1 MALNSRRRPLLAR
14 KAGVMKRALQFL
26 GAVLLLYASLSCRA
40 EGFLFEVDSPR
51 FKITIPGIPQL
62 RMEVHPKNAS
72 QPHLR
77 FLGSAEPYTVAV
89 FTPTAVEGMT
99 PLECAGAVARTL
111 AARPGTPP
119 SSQIIKARLNSNTF
133 VAMYAAS
140 LGIGVQL
147 HAHILSAVGGR
158 YCIEVH
164 ATKISIDEEDLA
176 SWVTEIEK
184 ASIEPN

>member
-1 MALNSRRRPLLAR
+1 M
-14 KAGVMKRALQFL
+14 MKRALQSL

-40 EGFLFEVDSPR
+40 EGFVFEVDSPR
-51 FKITIPGIPQL
+51 FRITIPGIPQL

-77 FLGSAEPYTVAV
+77 FLGSAEPYTIEV
-89 FTPTAVEGMT
+89 FTPTAAEGMT

-119 SSQIIKARLNSNTF
+119 SSQILKARLGNDTF
-133 VAMYAAS
+133 VAMYAVP
-140 LGIGVQL
+140 LGAGVQL

-164 ATKISIDEEDLA
+164 ATKMSIDEEDLA
-176 SWVTEIEK
+176 SWVTELEK
-184 ASIEPN
+184 AAIEPN

>member
-1 MALNSRRRPLLAR
+1 M
-14 KAGVMKRALQFL
+14 

-62 RMEVHPKNAS
+62 RMEVHPQNAS

-77 FLGSAEPYTVAV
+77 FLGSADPYTVAV
-89 FTPTAVEGMT
+89 YTPTAVEGMT
-99 PLECAGAVARTL
+99 PLECAVAVARTL

-119 SSQIIKARLNSNTF
+119 SSQIVKARLNSNTF
-133 VAMYAAS
+133 VAMYAAP
-140 LGIGVQL
+140 LGVGVQL
-147 HAHILSAVGGR
+147 HAHILSAIGGKH
-158 YCIEVH
+158 CIEVH
-164 ATKISIDEEDLA
+164 ATKASIDEEDLA
-176 SWVTEIEK
+176 SWVVELEK

>member
-1 MALNSRRRPLLAR
+1 
-14 KAGVMKRALQFL
+14 MKRALQFL
-26 GAVLLLYASLSCRA
+26 GAVLLWCASLSCRA

-51 FKITIPGIPQL
+51 FKIAIPGIPQL

-119 SSQIIKARLNSNTF
+119 SSQIIKARLNSSTF
-133 VAMYAAS
+133 VAMYATS
-140 LGIGVQL
+140 LGMGVQL
-147 HAHILSAVGGR
+147 NAHILSAVGGKH
-158 YCIEVH
+158 CIEVH
-164 ATKISIDEEDLA
+164 ATKVSLDEEDLA
-176 SWVTEIEK
+176 SWVTELEN

>member
-1 MALNSRRRPLLAR
+1 MPLER
-14 KAGVMKRALQFL
+14 VFKAGMMKRALQFWC
-26 GAVLLLYASLSCRA
+26 AVLLSYASLSCGA
-40 EGFLFEVDSPR
+40 EGFVFEVDLPKFR
-51 FKITIPGIPQL
+51 VTIPGIPQL

-77 FLGSAEPYTVAV
+77 YLGSAEPYTIEV
-89 FTPTAVEGMT
+89 FTPAAAEGMT
-99 PLECAGAVARTL
+99 PLECAAAVARTL

-119 SSQIIKARLNSNTF
+119 SSQVVKARLGNNTF
-133 VAMYAAS
+133 VAMYAVPLAV
-140 LGIGVQL
+140 GVQL

-164 ATKISIDEEDLA
+164 AAKISVDEEDLA
-176 SWVTEIEK
+176 SWVTELEN

>member
-1 MALNSRRRPLLAR
+1 MQRPLMR
-14 KAGVMKRALQFL
+14 FL
-26 GAVLLLYASLSCRA
+26 GTVLLLCASLSCGA
-40 EGFLFEVDSPR
+40 EGFVFEVDSPR

-89 FTPTAVEGMT
+89 YTPTAAEGMT

-119 SSQIIKARLNSNTF
+119 PAQVFKTRLGKNTF
-133 VAMYAAS
+133 VAMYAVALS
-140 LGIGVQL
+140 LGVQL
-147 HAHILSAVGGR
+147 NAHILSAVGGR

-164 ATKISIDEEDLA
+164 ATKVSIDEEDLA
-176 SWVTEIEK
+176 SWVTELEK

>member
-1 MALNSRRRPLLAR
+1 
-14 KAGVMKRALQFL
+14 MKRSLVQFL
-26 GAVLLLYASLSCRA
+26 GAVLLMCASLSCRA
-40 EGFLFEVDSPR
+40 EGFVFEVDSPR
-51 FKITIPGIPQL
+51 FRITIPGIPQL

-89 FTPTAVEGMT
+89 YTPTAAEGMT

-119 SSQIIKARLNSNTF
+119 PSQVLKARLGKNTF
-133 VAMYAAS
+133 VAMYAVA
-140 LGIGVQL
+140 LGVGVQL
-147 HAHILSAVGGR
+147 NAHILSAVGGR

-164 ATKISIDEEDLA
+164 ATKLSVDDEDLA
-176 SWVTEIEK
+176 SWVTELEK

>member
-1 MALNSRRRPLLAR
+1 M
-14 KAGVMKRALQFL
+14 RALL
-26 GAVLLLYASLSCRA
+26 VWGAVLILFASSSCRA
-40 EGFLFEVDSPR
+40 EGFAFEVASPK
-51 FKITIPGIPQL
+51 FKVTMTGIPQL

-89 FTPTAVEGMT
+89 YTPTAAEGMT

-119 SSQIIKARLNSNTF
+119 PSQVHKARLGKDTF
-133 VAMYAAS
+133 VAMYAVS
-140 LGIGVQL
+140 LSVGVQL
-147 HAHILSAVGGR
+147 NAHILSAVGGR

-164 ATKISIDEEDLA
+164 VTKVSIDEEDLA
-176 SWVTEIEK
+176 SWVTELEK
-184 ASIEPN
+184 ATIEPN

>member
-1 MALNSRRRPLLAR
+1 M
-14 KAGVMKRALQFL
+14 GTV
-26 GAVLLLYASLSCRA
+26 VLLYASLSCRA
-40 EGFLFEVDSPR
+40 EGFVFEVDSPR
-51 FKITIPGIPQL
+51 FKITIPGIPQM

-89 FTPTAVEGMT
+89 YTPAAVEDMT
-99 PLECAGAVARTL
+99 PLECAGAVARAL

-119 SSQIIKARLNSNTF
+119 SSQVLKARLGNNTF
-133 VAMYAAS
+133 VAMYAVA
-140 LGIGVQL
+140 LPVGVQL

-164 ATKISIDEEDLA
+164 ATKMSIDEEDLA
-176 SWVTEIEK
+176 SWVTELEK
-184 ASIEPN
+184 ATIEPN

>member
-1 MALNSRRRPLLAR
+1 M
-14 KAGVMKRALQFL
+14 MKRALQFL
-26 GAVLLLYASLSCRA
+26 GAVLLLCASLSCRA

-51 FKITIPGIPQL
+51 FKISIPGIPQM

-119 SSQIIKARLNSNTF
+119 ASQIIKARLNSTAF
-133 VAMYAAS
+133 VVIYAAP
-140 LGIGVQL
+140 LPIGVQL
-147 HAHILSAVGGR
+147 HAHILSAVGGKH
-158 YCIEVH
+158 CIEVH
-164 ATKISIDEEDLA
+164 AIKASTDEEDLA
-176 SWVTEIEK
+176 SWVTELEK

>member
-1 MALNSRRRPLLAR
+1 MKRPL
-14 KAGVMKRALQFL
+14 VQFL
-26 GAVLLLYASLSCRA
+26 GAVLLLCASLPGWA
-40 EGFLFEVDSPR
+40 EGFAFEVDSPR
-51 FKITIPGIPQL
+51 FRVTIPGIPQL
-62 RMEVHPKNAS
+62 RMKVHPKNAS

-89 FTPTAVEGMT
+89 YTPTAAEGMT

-119 SSQIIKARLNSNTF
+119 PSQVLRARLGENTF
-133 VAMYAAS
+133 VAMYAMALS
-140 LGIGVQL
+140 VGVQL
-147 HAHILSAVGGR
+147 NAHILSAVGGG

-164 ATKISIDEEDLA
+164 ATKVSIDEEDLA
-176 SWVTEIEK
+176 SWVSELEK